1 MPRSVSITAQSRAG
15 RAELMGA
22 IVLLSCVKTK
32 RDHPCKAGQ
41 MYTSNLFQKMMAYAQ
56 SLNPKS
62 IFILSAKYG
71 LLGTDTIIDP
81 YEQTL
86 KNMKSAER
94 HRWAQGVV
102 SELRKHCDLDADN
115 FVFLAGMPY
124 RKNLV
129 PHMKRYELPME
140 GLAFGKQL
148 QWLGRQLR

>member
-1 MPRSVSITAQSRAG
+1 
-15 RAELMGA
+15 
-22 IVLLSCVKTK
+22 
-32 RDHPCKAGQ
+32 
-41 MYTSNLFQKMMAYAQ
+41 MYTSPLFQKMMAYAQ
-56 SLNPKS
+56 SLKPKS

-71 LLGTDTIIDP
+71 LLSTDTTIDP

-94 HRWAQGVV
+94 HRWAQDVV

-124 RKNLV
+124 RENLV
-129 PHMKRYELPME
+129 PHLKHYAVPMQ

-148 QWLGRQLR
+148 QWLERQLQ